1 NLDLNSHQNLYKI
14 LKGELKTEDFIK
26 DNNEEKMS
34 FDLYLYVNGVD
45 KKTTSQDK
53 LSVFF
58 QQYINYQK
66 EMNLREFANSSSIFK
81 LYSDGVRE
89 DFESMARDFKS
100 QNENLENI
108 NLQRAKEAENF
119 LERRQKIANF
129 NKIVSSYLDV
139 MNF

>member
-1 NLDLNSHQNLYKI
+1 
-14 LKGELKTEDFIK
+14 
-26 DNNEEKMS
+26 MS
-34 FDLYLYVNGVD
+34 FDLYLYVNGLD

-89 DFESMARDFKS
+89 DFEAMARDFKS